1 MHRLRLGEVIAAA
14 GGVALLGL
22 MWAPWFGEAN
32 AWTAFAAIDVVLA
45 LAALLG
51 IATAVLQ
58 ATRES
63 PAWPVFADVIGTVVA
78 FVAFLLV
85 VIRLLDAPGERA
97 WGLFAGFVSC
107 LAVLVGAWLAMRT
120 E

>member
-1 MHRLRLGEVIAAA
+1 MHRLRLGEVIAAG

-22 MWAPWFGEAN
+22 MWAPWYDGTN
-32 AWTAFAAIDVVLA
+32 AWGAFAVIDVVLA

-51 IATAVLQ
+51 IAAAVQQ

-63 PAWPVFADVIGTVVA
+63 PAWPVFLDVIGTVVA
-78 FVAFLLV
+78 FVAVLLLV
-85 VIRLLDAPGERA
+85 FRVLDAPGPRA
-97 WGLFAGFVSC
+97 WGLFAGFACC
-107 LAVLVGAWLAMRT
+107 LAVLAGAWLAMRT

>member
-1 MHRLRLGEVIAAA
+1 MQRLRIGEVLAGA
-14 GGVALLGL
+14 GGLALLGL
-22 MWAPWFGEAN
+22 MWEPWYEGTN
-32 AWTAFAAIDVVLA
+32 AWGAFAVIDVVLA

-51 IATAVLQ
+51 IAAAVLQ

-63 PAWPVFADVIGTVVA
+63 PAWPVFVDVVGTAVA
-78 FVAFLLV
+78 FVAVVLV
-85 VIRLLDAPGERA
+85 AIRLLDAPGPRA
-97 WGLFAGFVSC
+97 WGVIAGFVSC